1 MAYVALPDLATHA
14 RPASWIL
21 PLLAALQFCVLGI
34 QVTPTKGPP
43 WSSQGFI
50 IGSTWLG
57 VLAGVLGVGDGVLTL
72 APLPPKV
79 CGAPYLLD
87 GGVPG
92 FRVDLKPSP
101 LGRGRGGSSHQEAT
115 HPKDLCLLTQ

>member
-21 PLLAALQFCVLGI
+21 ALLAALQFCVLGT
-34 QVTPTKGPP
+34 QVTPPKGPP

-57 VLAGVLGVGDGVLTL
+57 VLAGVLGVGVGVLTL
-72 APLPPKV
+72 ASLPPKV
-79 CGAPYLLD
+79 SGAPCLLD
-87 GGVPG
+87 SCVPG
-92 FRVDLKPSP
+92 FRVDLMPSL
-101 LGRGRGGSSHQEAT
+101 LGWGWGGSSHQEAT
-115 HPKDLCLLTQ
+115 YPKDLCLLTQ